1 MTVLNE
7 TTEFFANKWAVAL
20 IIIMV
25 LLVVVFV
32 SLYYTEHDVI
42 EKAWL
47 FIFSAL
53 ICVGVIIL
61 TALVTPTVSKTYKY
75 YDVTFDKTYPAKD
88 LLEEYEIVE
97 RRGEIFTIR
106 KEVQD
111 DQADR

>member
-7 TTEFFANKWAVAL
+7 TTEFFANQRAMAL
-20 IIIMV
+20 IVIMMV
-25 LLVVVFV
+25 LVSVFFT
-32 SLYYTEHDVI
+32 LYCVARDVT

-47 FIFSAL
+47 YILSAL
-53 ICVGVIIL
+53 ICVGVAIL

-75 YDVTFDKTYPAKD
+75 YDVTLDNTYPAKD
-88 LLEEYEIVE
+88 LLDEYEIVE

-111 DQADR
+111 DQADG

>member
-7 TTEFFANKWAVAL
+7 TTEFFVNGWVAPL
-20 IIIMV
+20 IVIMMF
-25 LLVVVFV
+25 LAALFV
-32 SLYYTEHDVI
+32 DLYYTARDVT

-47 FIFSAL
+47 FILFAL
-53 ICVGVIIL
+53 ICVGAIIL

-75 YDVTFDKTYPAKD
+75 YDVTLDNTYPAKE
-88 LLEEYEIVE
+88 LLDEYEIVE

-111 DQADR
+111 DQAD

>member
-7 TTEFFANKWAVAL
+7 TTEFFANQKAIAL
-20 IIIMV
+20 VVIMMV
-25 LLVVVFV
+25 LVAVF
-32 SLYYTEHDVI
+32 SNLYYVARDVT

-47 FIFSAL
+47 FILFEL

-61 TALVTPTVSKTYKY
+61 TGLVAPTVSKTYKY
-75 YDVTFDKTYPAKD
+75 YDVTFDNTYPAKD

-97 RRGEIFTIR
+97 RRGEVFTIR